1 MIILSGFEYVIPRLH
16 FQWLWLTFI
25 NLSLVIVMENC
36 FLDIGPYKKS
46 KDLISLL
53 IALINSEL
61 LIEFSELLSVHCPQV
76 VSKVKH
82 KALDIN
88 IYIVNII
95 NFI

>member
-1 MIILSGFEYVIPRLH
+1 MNTYLLFKSIHLIAVISWMAGLLYLPRLFVYH
-16 FQWLWLTFI
+16 TEAL
-25 NLSLVIVMENC
+25 EN
-36 FLDIGPYKKS
+36 KKS